1 MRNEVIEAVKREKL
15 VVIVR
20 GVEREKLI
28 PLAEAMYAGGV
39 RLLEITFSQ
48 NGAIPDK
55 QIADSIAM
63 LAEAMKGRMYIGA
76 GTVTRPEQV
85 ELVKKAGGL
94 FIISPDT
101 CEEIIKK
108 TREFGLVSMPGALTP
123 TEVMNAH
130 RFGADFVKLFPLQ
143 GFGASY
149 VKAIKAPLSGID
161 LLAVGGVDLT
171 NIGDFLKAGIA
182 GFGIGTSIVD
192 KTLIEREDYEAV
204 TRLAASF
211 VAAVSN

>member
-1 MRNEVIEAVKREKL
+1 MQKDFNN
-15 VVIVR
+15 
-20 GVEREKLI
+20 
-28 PLAEAMYAGGV
+28 
-39 RLLEITFSQ
+39 S
-48 NGAIPDK
+48 
-55 QIADSIAM
+55 
-63 LAEAMKGRMYIGA
+63 
-76 GTVTRPEQV
+76 
-85 ELVKKAGGL
+85 
-94 FIISPDT
+94 
-101 CEEIIKK
+101 
-108 TREFGLVSMPGALTP
+108 
-123 TEVMNAH
+123 
-130 RFGADFVKLFPLQ
+130 ADFVKLFPLQ

-192 KTLIEREDYEAV
+192 KKLIEREDYEAV